1 MSARRALEFW
11 RGPFA
16 PFAGLFFV
24 IALFTVCGAVAK
36 PEVAFLSGF
45 RLALIAKQTAIVGMG
60 AIGMTVVIAAGGID
74 LSIGSLLALCAVVLA
89 TMLDA
94 GVDPALAVA
103 SVVLVGTCAGALNGR
118 LVTWLG
124 LAPFVVTLGTMLVF
138 RGLAE
143 QVSAQRTVRAD
154 APRWI
159 GALLDPPSS
168 SGAPLVAWGVWIVIG
183 AGIALAFVMRSGV
196 FGRHVIAVGANEN
209 AARVCGIAVE
219 WTKIRVY
226 AVAGLCTAIAA
237 VFEFANLG
245 GQGSPSSG
253 NGYELEVIAAVV
265 IGGGSLTGGRAS
277 VIGSLVGATLMS
289 TLRSGCV
296 YLEIA
301 DPVQKIVMGAIILAA
316 VAIDRSRAR

>member
-1 MSARRALEFW
+1 MKSPRSFAFW
-11 RGPFA
+11 RGPLA
-16 PFAGLFFV
+16 PFAGLLFV
-24 IALFTVCGAVAK
+24 IALFTIWGLVTK
-36 PEVAFLSGF
+36 PDVAFLSGF

-74 LSIGSLLALCAVVLA
+74 LSIGSLLALCAVVFAL
-89 TMLDA
+89 MLDA

-103 SVVLVGTCAGALNGR
+103 AVLLVGTLGGALNGR

-143 QVSAQRTVRAD
+143 AVSSQHTVRAE
-154 APRWI
+154 APPWI
-159 GALLDPPSS
+159 ANLLDPPAT
-168 SGAPLVAWGVWIVIG
+168 SGAPLCAWAVWIVIA
-183 AGIALAFVMRSGV
+183 AGSVLALVMHAGV
-196 FGRHVIAVGANEN
+196 FGRHVVAVGANET
-209 AARVCGIAVE
+209 AARLCGIAVE

-226 AVAGLCTAIAA
+226 AIAGLCTAIAA

-245 GQGSPSSG
+245 SQGSPSSG
-253 NGYELEVIAAVV
+253 NGFELEVIAAVV
-265 IGGGSLTGGRAS
+265 IGGGSLNGGRAS
-277 VIGSLVGATLMS
+277 VVGSLAGALMMS

-296 YLEIA
+296 YVEIP

-316 VAIDRSRAR
+316 VALDRSRTR